1 MNSERAGDK
10 LLVGQVS
17 ILANRMDDIHRQDSW
32 MGEPV
37 ALLEIQIDDQ
47 SYFSN
52 YNAAPNIEQIKWAPP
67 CSNYIQP

>member
-1 MNSERAGDK
+1 
-10 LLVGQVS
+10 
-17 ILANRMDDIHRQDSW
+17 